1 MGTGLRKSHSCRD
14 HMSIHC
20 PPDHTVW
27 RCYLASLAV
36 LDILPFSSYT
46 YSRSIRHPYGIFWNP
61 MAHVLLLEKKQELAG
76 LCRVGHWRTLRL
88 ALLHL
93 HQPSLTNV
101 ASKGLELHGQFNISE
116 ASLHKLHKVICM
128 HVQPPWSYGNDLKDG
143 IYNGFILDSVVAT
156 SVCLL

>member
-1 MGTGLRKSHSCRD
+1 MWPSSFATPQFQTGESHAKISRLTWNYIHLTTLGLESLQNQPGLANKKMGTGLRKSHSCRD

-101 ASKGLELHGQFNISE
+101 ASKGLELHG
-116 ASLHKLHKVICM
+116 
-128 HVQPPWSYGNDLKDG
+128 
-143 IYNGFILDSVVAT
+143 
-156 SVCLL
+156 